1 MTAKDSIVSAL
12 LSKAQSEINNIKKS
26 HEFVKAVENEVNNI
40 VKETN
45 IETSYHNWLELN
57 DKIYE
62 LETKILPELKAQRR
76 ILSEEI
82 YLTLKRDPYDFTG
95 ANVKSNIQYLAEKRV
110 MKNKENPLVAK
121 IDALE
126 QINYHKLE
134 LQFTLAT
141 TNIKYAQLLESIL
154 QQFGWKSDDLL

>member
-82 YLTLKRDPYDFTG
+82 YLTLKTPLSNQMFLCFFIKLTMNRVYYLNNRFPIVVDS
-95 ANVKSNIQYLAEKRV
+95 AIRLWIRVKIFVY
-110 MKNKENPLVAK
+110 
-121 IDALE
+121 
-126 QINYHKLE
+126 
-134 LQFTLAT
+134 
-141 TNIKYAQLLESIL
+141 SICR
-154 QQFGWKSDDLL
+154 F